1 MNFICFFIYLD
12 NTTTDGGRH
21 QLQESPISLNP
32 ASNHVAGL
40 KNDHLMTG
48 VLEQVTGGE
57 SGDARTHNDDLFPL
71 PLTPF
76 GGKPIPEEVKENVRP
91 LPVWVA
97 VPGAKSI
104 YLN

>member
-1 MNFICFFIYLD
+1 MV
-12 NTTTDGGRH
+12 T
-21 QLQESPISLNP
+21 
-32 ASNHVAGL
+32 GL
-40 KNDHLMTG
+40 
-48 VLEQVTGGE
+48 LEQVAGGE
-57 SGDARTHNDDLFPL
+57 SRDARAHNDDLFSL

-76 GGKPIPEEVKENVRP
+76 GGKPVPEEVEENVRP